1 MVFRN
6 ILKNQKPD
14 CSFEYAGLLQ
24 NVQLPK
30 LPVPELETT
39 METYLEFAAVVVS
52 QQALEHSRGL
62 VRGFME
68 ELGPRLQEMLL
79 DRQKEMD
86 NWVSSSCSFGFSRN
100 ISKGSSYIYLELL
113 FNNEKC
119 R

>member
-1 MVFRN
+1 MKKYTQLN
-6 ILKNQKPD
+6 I
-14 CSFEYAGLLQ
+14 FQ

-39 METYLEFAAVVVS
+39 MESYLEFASVVVS

-68 ELGPRLQEMLL
+68 ELGPRLQETLT

-86 NWVSSSCSFGFSRN
+86 NWVRKFRFMKPTCISCS
-100 ISKGSSYIYLELL
+100 
-113 FNNEKC
+113 
-119 R
+119 